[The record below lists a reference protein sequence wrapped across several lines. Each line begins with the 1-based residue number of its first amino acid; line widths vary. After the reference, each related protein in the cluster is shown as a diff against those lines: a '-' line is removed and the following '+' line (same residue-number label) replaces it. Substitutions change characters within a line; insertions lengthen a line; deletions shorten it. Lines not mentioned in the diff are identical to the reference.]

1 MNRLRFAFDG
11 LAFAGEFVERYAVFL
26 DGGNHGRFLLDIS
39 LKRLGGGV
47 QRLAIERGHRCGGRD
62 VALGIVAVGGF
73 AELNG
78 ALVDFVVGS
87 EFHGKLGGSAE
98 EQNQEAG
105 GGGVEGAAMADLLEA
120 VLAADNVHN
129 VVRGGAGRLVDEQ
142 CTVQF
147 VFRLAGVVAGH

>member
-26 DGGNHGRFLLDIS
+26 DGGNHGWFLLDIS

-62 VALGIVAVGGF
+62 VALSIVAVSAF

-78 ALVDFVVGS
+78 AFVDLVIGS

-98 EQNQEAG
+98 EQDQKACG
-105 GGGVEGAAMADLLEA
+105 SGIEGAAMADLLNA
-120 VLAADNVHN
+120 VLAANDIYNIM
-129 VVRGGAGRLVDEQ
+129 GGGPGRLVD
-142 CTVQF
+142 
-147 VFRLAGVVAGH
+147 